1 MSIFGH
7 AVERTS
13 PAKNAYR
20 YYLTCYGSVLIFPP
34 SRFGNAMWELGVG
47 GDKSMHILHTDCKII
62 SASFNCVNSSGTA
75 VIGARPT
82 VVISVDGHVK
92 KTVTMAAR
100 QKDVLVHFDPAIEI
114 TAGQGLK
121 VRLGTENQSLYET
134 SIALRIEEEH

>member
-7 AVERTS
+7 TVERTS
-13 PAKNAYR
+13 PAKHTYR
-20 YYLTCYGSVLIFPP
+20 YYLTGFGSVHIFPP
-34 SRFGNAMWELGVG
+34 SRFGNALWELGIG
-47 GDKSMHILHTDCKII
+47 GDKSMHILHTYCKII

-82 VVISVDGHVK
+82 VVISVDGQVK

-100 QKDVLVHFDPAIEI
+100 QKDMVVRFLPAIEI
-114 TAGQGLK
+114 AAGQGLK

-134 SIALRIEEEH
+134 SIALRIEEEN